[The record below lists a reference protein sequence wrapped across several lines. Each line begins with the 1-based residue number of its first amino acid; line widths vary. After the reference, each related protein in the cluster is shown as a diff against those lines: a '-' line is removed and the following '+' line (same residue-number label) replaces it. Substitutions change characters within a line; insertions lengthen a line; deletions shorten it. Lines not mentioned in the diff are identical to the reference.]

1 MRRSLRNAVASRF
14 PALIA
19 TAAVA
24 VSCAVPGARSLF
36 FHGVDRPQPVA
47 TDCERC
53 HQEIYREWRGS
64 AHAHAWTSETFQ
76 TASSQ
81 GRAEACVG
89 CHVPVSV
96 DEKAPIVA
104 RDANRDEGVTCL
116 ACHLS
121 TMPGA
126 APLTMRGPASRTSP
140 IKIHPIIAK
149 DPLYR
154 SSELCGRCHE
164 LELSQW
170 RKAADPADGPKPT
183 CQECHMPSVHRKVE
197 SIHEGHA
204 ASRIAY
210 AVGRKQDLR
219 RHAFAV
225 PEDVS
230 KWLSVEV
237 SGGPGLAHVRVENH
251 LPHALPTGAFGRRRI
266 RIEVSWPGGS
276 ASRDL
281 AGGSV
286 EPLAAGET
294 REVAVALPR
303 DTEPGDLLV
312 RLERWDRK
320 EDAWTMLAE
329 AP

>member
-1 MRRSLRNAVASRF
+1 LTHRPRRVVATRWA
-14 PALIA
+14 ALVA
-19 TAAVA
+19 LSALA
-24 VSCAVPGARSLF
+24 VSCAVPRARTMF
-36 FHGVDRPQPVA
+36 FAQVDHPQPVA
-47 TDCERC
+47 KDCERC
-53 HQEIYREWRGS
+53 HQEIYREWLGS
-64 AHAHAWTSETFQ
+64 AHAHAWQSETYQ

-81 GRAEACVG
+81 GRAQSCAG
-89 CHVPVSV
+89 CHVPESV

-104 RDANRDEGVTCL
+104 RDVHLDEGVTCL

-121 TMPGA
+121 TQPGA

-140 IKIHPIIAK
+140 IKIHPIIAE

-170 RKAADPADGPKPT
+170 RESPDPADGPKPT
-183 CQECHMPSVHRKVE
+183 CQQCHMPSVHRKVE
-197 SIHEGHA
+197 SVHEGHL

-230 KWLSVEV
+230 KWLSVQV
-237 SGGPGLAHVRVENH
+237 SGRPGLARIRVENH

-266 RIEVSWPGGS
+266 RVEVSWPSGRASREVAGGS
-276 ASRDL
+276 A
-281 AGGSV
+281 
-286 EPLAAGET
+286 EPLPAGAT
-294 REVAVALPR
+294 HEVTVALPR
-303 DTEPGDLLV
+303 DVEPGDLLV
-312 RLERWDRK
+312 RLERWDRT
-320 EDAWTMLAE
+320 EDDWTMLAE